1 MPFHWSSVWI
11 ATAGALVLGLALAW
25 LLAVRNI
32 SAISLALAPLFVVPV
47 VIVAALR
54 AHRFVPLAAVLSG
67 LPFIVILCAIE
78 FRNIGTAFG
87 NGARSLG
94 ASEWRIFWRILVPM
108 GWKAIL
114 VGSALAFARIA
125 AESAIAANL

>member
-25 LLAVRNI
+25 LLAVRNM
-32 SAISLALAPLFVVPV
+32 SAISLGLAPLFVVPL
-47 VIVAALR
+47 VILAALR
-54 AHRFVPLAAVLSG
+54 ARNLVPLAGVLTG
-67 LPFIVILCAIE
+67 LPFVAILCAIE
-78 FRNIGTAFG
+78 FRNIGATFA
-87 NGARSLG
+87 NAARSLG
-94 ASEWRIFWRILVPM
+94 AAEWRLFWRILVPL

-114 VGSALAFARIA
+114 VGTALAVARIA

>member
-32 SAISLALAPLFVVPV
+32 SAISLGLAPLFVVPL
-47 VIVAALR
+47 IILAALR
-54 AHRFVPLAAVLSG
+54 AHRLAPLAAVLSG
-67 LPFIVILCAIE
+67 LPLVAILCAIE
-78 FRNIGTAFG
+78 FRNIGGTFA
-87 NGARSLG
+87 NAARSLG
-94 ASEWRIFWRILVPM
+94 ASEWRIFWRILVPL